1 MRDDPTGLVTS
12 HVNEVEEFTETAL
25 QLVALREIS
34 RIEAHA
40 VAANSGLEQT
50 VVGFYGSSDGIADG
64 IQPDY
69 FLFLESVNTSLTASD
84 LSQVDSHLL
93 TVISVQTADRVS
105 FHCGAPLSGE
115 MTSMCTWVDGNVFGV
130 VEGSASVGAAAT
142 TAAAEQART
151 IAEH

>member
-1 MRDDPTGLVTS
+1 M
-12 HVNEVEEFTETAL
+12 
-25 QLVALREIS
+25 
-34 RIEAHA
+34 
-40 VAANSGLEQT
+40 
-50 VVGFYGSSDGIADG
+50 
-64 IQPDY
+64 
-69 FLFLESVNTSLTASD
+69 
-84 LSQVDSHLL
+84 
-93 TVISVQTADRVS
+93 S